1 MSRAEKAARL
11 AVFARTAPMVRL
23 LLAVEVSFESIPMMR
38 VLRGKG
44 QMKRDCHS
52 VIDKCSMFMFMF
64 HLFHKSEACPRCIN
78 VGINISRLDNTINN
92 ISKHIDY
99 CTSGV

>member
-23 LLAVEVSFESIPMMR
+23 LLAVEVSFERIPMMR

-52 VIDKCSMFMFMF
+52 VIDNCSMFMFMF
-64 HLFHKSEACPRCIN
+64 LYFIKA
-78 VGINISRLDNTINN
+78 
-92 ISKHIDY
+92 KHVQDA
-99 CTSGV
+99 